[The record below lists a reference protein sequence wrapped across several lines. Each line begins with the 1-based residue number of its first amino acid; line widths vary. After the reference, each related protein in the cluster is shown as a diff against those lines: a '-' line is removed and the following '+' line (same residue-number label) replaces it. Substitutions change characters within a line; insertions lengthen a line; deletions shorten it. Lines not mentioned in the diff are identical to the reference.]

1 MRRKRPW
8 ARFLGSPAARVP
20 ILHGRPDMF
29 AGALRLIAQI
39 VDIEAVDH
47 AIFHAD
53 VAIDDNRIDVV
64 ADAALDQ
71 ALDGIAN
78 RAITQGLPATKI
90 DDQNIRQGRPKF
102 TMSLEGYYSMKTH
115 VMVRFGRW
123 QEIIDEPLPD
133 DPGLY

>member
-1 MRRKRPW
+1 MQRKRPW

-39 VDIEAVDH
+39 VDIETVDH

-53 VAIDDNRIDVV
+53 VAVDDHRVDVV

-71 ALDGIAN
+71 ALDGSRTA
-78 RAITQGLPATKI
+78 AITQGLPATKI
-90 DDQNIRQGRPKF
+90 DDQNIRQRACGELAEIVAPERARAA
-102 TMSLEGYYSMKTH
+102 EGGASNTSPA
-115 VMVRFGRW
+115 
-123 QEIIDEPLPD
+123 DAL
-133 DPGLY
+133 